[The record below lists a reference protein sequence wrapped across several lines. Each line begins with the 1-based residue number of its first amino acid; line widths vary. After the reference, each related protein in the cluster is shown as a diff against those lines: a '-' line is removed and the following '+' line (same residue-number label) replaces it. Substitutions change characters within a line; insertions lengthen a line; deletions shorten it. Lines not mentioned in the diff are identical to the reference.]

1 MKVLKH
7 PSKLFIGYIHW
18 WAKLLQP
25 LRAEDSSKRSK
36 AIAALL
42 VLVILA
48 IVLYLLTG

>member
-1 MKVLKH
+1 MMKVLKH

-25 LRAEDSSKRSK
+25 LRAEDPGKGSKVITAS
-36 AIAALL
+36 I

-48 IVLYLLTG
+48 ILYYLLT